1 MACSRKKKG
10 NKNIFKK
17 IIIIRACSI
26 KKTFQDLKQTFALQY
41 IRKEISKAILK
52 NSFSKLFS
60 KTVTKQGPQ
69 NIF

>member
-1 MACSRKKKG
+1 MACSRKKKEIKIFSKKNN
-10 NKNIFKK
+10 NKGMFD
-17 IIIIRACSI
+17 